1 MDNQQASEREQLLNQ
16 ELDRYLALLIE
27 HDKPEKIIIFGSL
40 TTGDI
45 HSWSDID
52 LVVIKQTSLP
62 FLERLRE
69 MRRLLHP
76 RVGTDILV
84 YTPEEFEQLS
94 QRRLFFQEEI
104 LGEGVVVYERNRGS
118 VANFR
123 TGGSASGGDTT
134 GEGSL

>member
-1 MDNQQASEREQLLNQ
+1 MDNLQASEREQLLNQ

-27 HDKPEKIIIFGSL
+27 HDEPERIIVFGSL
-40 TTGDI
+40 ATGDI

-52 LVVIKQTSLP
+52 LVIVKQTSLP
-62 FLERLRE
+62 FLERLHE
-69 MRRLLHP
+69 VRRLLRP

-104 LGEGVVVYERNRGS
+104 LDKGIVVYERNRGS
-118 VANFR
+118 VADLH
-123 TGGSASGGDTT
+123 TGG
-134 GEGSL
+134 